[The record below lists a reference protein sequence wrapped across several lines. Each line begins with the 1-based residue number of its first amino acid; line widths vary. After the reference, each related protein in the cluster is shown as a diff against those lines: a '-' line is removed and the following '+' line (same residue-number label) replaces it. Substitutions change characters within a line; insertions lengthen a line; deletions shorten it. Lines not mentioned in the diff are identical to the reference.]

1 MFQNFIWC
9 KIHKYLYRL
18 KQSESIWYNY
28 LNEYFYL
35 NEQYVI
41 NSICTCICNKKF
53 NLGFAIIIVYVYD
66 LILLGL
72 LKSSIKHLYLIWN
85 RFGEGIFFLYFKLN
99 IFQIKL
105 YFIHIY
111 TSKSI
116 KEISQKYKTS
126 PSSQ

>member
-41 NSICTCICNKKF
+41 NSICTWICNKKF

-116 KEISQKYKTS
+116 KDISQKYKTS